1 MTNNLHKNV
10 QGDKISLENWRT
22 HPYNRIAFSKVDNI
36 LPYEVIHKG
45 TKEIKFD
52 SKIEDIS
59 SLEFSDKYNEKQTII
74 NFFEKNLTDSFQLF
88 KKGNKIFEWFDNY
101 NFRSNRHILFSVSKS
116 LTSLAIGLLVDCLLY
131 TSPSPRDPKTSRMPS
146 SA

>member
-45 TKEIKFD
+45 TKEARIVQGYD
-52 SKIEDIS
+52 SSDSADVREDY
-59 SLEFSDKYNEKQTII
+59 LEFYERELI
-74 NFFEKNLTDSFQLF
+74 NHQFMVFRALESLFQNFQFLI
-88 KKGNKIFEWFDNY
+88 KIC
-101 NFRSNRHILFSVSKS
+101 I
-116 LTSLAIGLLVDCLLY
+116 
-131 TSPSPRDPKTSRMPS
+131 
-146 SA
+146 

>member
-1 MTNNLHKNV
+1 MTSNLHKNV
-10 QGDKISLENWRT
+10 QGDRISLENWRT

-59 SLEFSDKYNEKQTII
+59 SFEFSDKYNEKQTIV
-74 NFFEKNLTDSFQLF
+74 NFFEN
-88 KKGNKIFEWFDNY
+88 
-101 NFRSNRHILFSVSKS
+101 
-116 LTSLAIGLLVDCLLY
+116 
-131 TSPSPRDPKTSRMPS
+131 
-146 SA
+146 

>member
-45 TKEIKFD
+45 TKKIRFD

-59 SLEFSDKYNEKQTII
+59 SLEFSNKYNEKQTII

-101 NFRSNRHILFSVSKS
+101 HLKVIDIFYFLFLSHLLLSRS
-116 LTSLAIGLLVDCLLY
+116 DCL
-131 TSPSPRDPKTSRMPS
+131 
-146 SA
+146 